1 MSLREIVRSEFAY
14 LYEEG
19 TDPDDAIARIADH
32 RRIDPAEVIAMI
44 A

>member
-1 MSLREIVRSEFAY
+1 MSLREIVRNEFEY

-19 TDPDDAIARIADH
+19 EKRDDAIARIADFH
-32 RRIDPAEVIAMI
+32 RIDPAEVIAMV